1 MKKEKVKEVLQEILR
16 RHSQGTS
23 DKKEAHAFA
32 TTKGLQLPS
41 VVHAKNENK
50 NNETVKPQT
59 KQ

>member
-32 TTKGLQLPS
+32 TTKGLQLS
-41 VVHAKNENK
+41 GVVQSINK
-50 NNETVKPQT
+50 SLVLM
-59 KQ
+59 

>member
-16 RHSQGTS
+16 RNSQGTS

-41 VVHAKNENK
+41 VVHAKNELGY
-50 NNETVKPQT
+50 
-59 KQ
+59 